1 MLQMQL
7 DGVMLTKQR
16 FTKMVESHV
25 KQWRMSYMDSI
36 VVICEDNGIE
46 LEEVKK
52 YISAPMK
59 EKIEAEAMRL
69 NYLPRKNILPL

>member
-1 MLQMQL
+1 MQL

-25 KQWRMSYMDSI
+25 QKWRMSYMDSI
-36 VVICEDNGIE
+36 VVVCEDNGIE